1 MQTQCHTH
9 HFGFVE
15 GDRGGQL
22 NVMPF
27 VNFSVFS
34 YNIGGKGGS
43 GIDVD
48 SSIAG
53 WRRPTHPKEPGGRIH
68 APGMPRWTCPRWVDA
83 PTAGGRSAGCIHG
96 LNENGWVHPA
106 LVDASWT
113 HPSRTGWVCPW
124 ILLVT
129 SMASNKSHGRIHVLW
144 THPWQMSTKC
154 GGCIRGFKSK
164 PWTRPRALDASTG
177 NFGEMP
183 WMRPEGEMK
192 RCGRTH
198 GRVDASTANWWR
210 HPGVG
215 LDATRTGGGC
225 VHCNGMDASNGT
237 KSQ

>member
-1 MQTQCHTH
+1 MA
-9 HFGFVE
+9 
-15 GDRGGQL
+15 
-22 NVMPF
+22 F
-27 VNFSVFS
+27 VNFGAFS

-43 GIDVD
+43 GIEVD
-48 SSIAG
+48 ASIFR
-53 WRRPTHPKEPGGRIH
+53 WTRPTHPNEQGGRIH
-68 APGMPRWTCPRWVDA
+68 GPGMPRWTRPRRVDA
-83 PTAGGRSAGCIHG
+83 STAGIRSAGCIHG
-96 LNENGWVHPA
+96 VERKWMG
-106 LVDASWT
+106 ASSPCGRLHASKTAVWT
-113 HPSRTGWVCPW
+113 HPLCTGWMCPW
-124 ILLVT
+124 ILLDT

>member
-113 HPSRTGWVCPW
+113 HPSRTGWP
-124 ILLVT
+124 
-129 SMASNKSHGRIHVLW
+129 W
-144 THPWQMSTKC
+144 THPRPVDASMANVNQM
-154 GGCIRGFKSK
+154 R
-164 PWTRPRALDASTG
+164 WMHPRLQIKTVDASTG
-177 NFGEMP
+177 SGCIHGEF
-183 WMRPEGEMK
+183 RGNA
-192 RCGRTH
+192 
-198 GRVDASTANWWR
+198 VDASR
-210 HPGVG
+210 V
-215 LDATRTGGGC
+215 
-225 VHCNGMDASNGT
+225 
-237 KSQ
+237 